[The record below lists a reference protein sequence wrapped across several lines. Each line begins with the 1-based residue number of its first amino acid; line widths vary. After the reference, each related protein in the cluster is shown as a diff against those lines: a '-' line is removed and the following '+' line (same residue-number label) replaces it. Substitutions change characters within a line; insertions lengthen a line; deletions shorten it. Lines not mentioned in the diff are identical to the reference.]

1 MLASTRGR
9 PRHKAQTASRAS
21 VCVPGWLQTRKNVVD
36 FWGKKEYLYLGPDE
50 QIIPDDIVWIVK
62 QVRRQAQNQPPGV
75 HD

>member
-1 MLASTRGR
+1 M
-9 PRHKAQTASRAS
+9 
-21 VCVPGWLQTRKNVVD
+21 VD

-62 QVRRQAQNQPPGV
+62 QVRRQAQNHNREARPASCASTGV